1 MPLLSGESFKAIFA
15 KAAEATES
23 DEILFV
29 PFPDP
34 RRKPFNMVN
43 IQNPY
48 PDFRGQC
55 NSSDNEAEF
64 ALSADVEGPVGG
76 ELVIVQ
82 GRGRS

>member
-1 MPLLSGESFKAIFA
+1 MSGESFKAIFA

-48 PDFRGQC
+48 PDFPRT
-55 NSSDNEAEF
+55 
-64 ALSADVEGPVGG
+64 
-76 ELVIVQ
+76 VQ
-82 GRGRS
+82 LLRQRGRVRLER